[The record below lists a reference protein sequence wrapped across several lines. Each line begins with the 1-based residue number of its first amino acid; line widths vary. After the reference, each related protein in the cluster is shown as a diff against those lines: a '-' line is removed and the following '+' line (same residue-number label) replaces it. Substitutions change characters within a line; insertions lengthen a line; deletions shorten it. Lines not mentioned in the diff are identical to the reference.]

1 MAGTGDPRSL
11 TMVKDRSAW
20 TALMVGA
27 LTALGGTPALA
38 QESGAP
44 APEGGALAEVQAV
57 AVNGTSNL
65 VGQEDPGTTVYDA
78 GIVRV
83 RDNRLVTVELSSDER
98 VSGRAVINV
107 NFDAYPDQSGLP
119 GATQVRYGRMRLEN
133 GDGAWEGHFSG
144 SLANGGFV
152 QTYWLEGSGD
162 YEGLSY
168 VVTAGGNGSTWRSA
182 GLIFPGDIPP
192 MGGGNSLPLDAI
204 GRELPTFIA
213 PGE

>member
-1 MAGTGDPRSL
+1 
-11 TMVKDRSAW
+11 MVKDRSARA
-20 TALMVGA
+20 ALMVGA
-27 LTALGGTPALA
+27 LLALAGTPALA
-38 QESGAP
+38 QDGEAP
-44 APEGGALAEVQAV
+44 APGQGVQAV
-57 AVNGTSNL
+57 SVSGTSTL
-65 VGQEDPGTTVYDA
+65 VGQEDPGTTVFDA

-83 RDNRLVTVELSSDER
+83 RDTRLVTVEQSSDER
-98 VSGRAVINV
+98 VAGRAVITV

-133 GDGAWEGHFSG
+133 EDGVWEGHFGG
-144 SLANGGFV
+144 SLANGGYV

-168 VVTAGGNGSTWRSA
+168 VVTAGGMGNTWRSA

-204 GRELPTFIA
+204 DRELPAFIA
-213 PGE
+213 PAEG